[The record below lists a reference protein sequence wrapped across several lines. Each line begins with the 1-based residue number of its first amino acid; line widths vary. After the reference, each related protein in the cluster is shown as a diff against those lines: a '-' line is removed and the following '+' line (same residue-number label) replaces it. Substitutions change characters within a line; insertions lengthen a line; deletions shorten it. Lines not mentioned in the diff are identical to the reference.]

1 VDFRNAIL
9 IMTSNV
15 GAELIKH
22 QAGLGFAIRRDEKA
36 DAEQDHTEMREKLLD
51 ELKRV
56 FRPEFLNRVDS
67 VIVFHALSRQDINQI
82 VDLEL
87 AKVRER
93 LLECD
98 TTMEVTDAARDLLA
112 EKGYSDEYGARPL
125 KRVIQ
130 NQVEDALSDAI
141 LECRFDEDSAIVV
154 DAEDDEVVLR
164 QAKVEKEEQSE
175 EPSEE
180 LVVA

>member
-1 VDFRNAIL
+1 
-9 IMTSNV
+9 
-15 GAELIKH
+15 
-22 QAGLGFAIRRDEKA
+22 
-36 DAEQDHTEMREKLLD
+36 
-51 ELKRV
+51 
-56 FRPEFLNRVDS
+56 
-67 VIVFHALSRQDINQI
+67 
-82 VDLEL
+82 
-87 AKVRER
+87 
-93 LLECD
+93 
-98 TTMEVTDAARDLLA
+98 LLA